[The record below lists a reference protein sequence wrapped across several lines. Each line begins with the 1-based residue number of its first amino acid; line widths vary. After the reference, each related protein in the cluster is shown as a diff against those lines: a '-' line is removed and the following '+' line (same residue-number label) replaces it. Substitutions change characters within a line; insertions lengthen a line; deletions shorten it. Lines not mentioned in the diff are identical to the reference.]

1 MSFLASLPII
11 GSFFD
16 SVGKTVDELVTSD
29 EERLKVKAQ
38 IAEISAPVMMAV
50 VQAQMSANELQ
61 ARIVEAEA
69 KSEDRFVR
77 WRRPIL
83 SLLAASNFLGVLWW
97 WMLSGSVVNVFAI
110 TEIPTVVSYSFMFAA
125 LVNGLDVGTRGL
137 EKMVGNWSNGHK
149 NNGNGNG
156 KS

>member
-11 GSFFD
+11 GSFFE
-16 SVGKTVDELVTSD
+16 SAGKAVDELVTSD
-29 EERLKVKAQ
+29 EERLQVKAK
-38 IAEISAPVMMAV
+38 IAEISAPVLLAV

-69 KSEDRFVR
+69 KAEDRLVR

-83 SLLAASNFLGVLWW
+83 SLLAGGNFMAVLWW
-97 WMLSGSVVNVFAI
+97 WMLTADRVFSL
-110 TEIPTVVSYSFMFAA
+110 TDIPAVVSYSFMFAA
-125 LVNGLDVGTRGL
+125 LVNGLDIGTRGL
-137 EKMVGNWSNGHK
+137 EKMVGNWSGNHK
-149 NNGNGNG
+149 NNNGNN

>member
-11 GSFFD
+11 GSFFE
-16 SVGKTVDELVTSD
+16 SAGKVVDDLVTSD
-29 EERLKVKAQ
+29 EERLQVKAK
-38 IAEISAPVMMAV
+38 IAELSAPVLLAV

-69 KSEDRFVR
+69 KSEDRLVR

-83 SLLAASNFLGVLWW
+83 SLLAAGNFMIVLWW
-97 WMLSGSVVNVFAI
+97 WMLSGSVQNIFAI
-110 TEIPTVVSYSFMFAA
+110 TEIPAIVSYSFTFAA
-125 LVNGLDVGTRGL
+125 LVNGLDIGTRGL

-149 NNGNGNG
+149 NNNGNG